1 MVRRGVQRW
10 RPVLVLLAL
19 SAAAC
24 TADDADAP
32 SATATTT
39 ATATETATT
48 ATARTSDAGTTAPS
62 TEPASDA
69 TADSSEVTTSTADSA
84 SADTVPAETIATV
97 PEEGVPGIDSGDPFC
112 QGWGEFAGSFQA
124 LALASSLGTD
134 AVAATRLEVV
144 ASPAVVS
151 AAQKLA
157 DGFPESIA
165 VERDTFVDDVIG
177 PFARRAAQAA
187 DELRTAGLAAAD
199 LELLGDAWIAA
210 LVDAGVD
217 DPEIEVV
224 VPSELVGAV
233 DAATAAFLA
242 SMPTI
247 ALDPSLVTQADA
259 PATRA
264 YLSENCPDQGIL
276 GGNDAID

>member
-1 MVRRGVQRW
+1 MARRGVTRW
-10 RPVLVLLAL
+10 ATPVLVLLAL

-24 TADDADAP
+24 TTDGTDAP
-32 SATATTT
+32 SATATATAA
-39 ATATETATT
+39 ATATSGEVA
-48 ATARTSDAGTTAPS
+48 APAPS
-62 TEPASDA
+62 TERASETTDN
-69 TADSSEVTTSTADSA
+69 SSEVTTSVAAPVSTDTAS
-84 SADTVPAETIATV
+84 TETIATV

-112 QGWGEFAGSFQA
+112 RGWGEFAGSFQA
-124 LALASSLGTD
+124 LALASSLGAD

-151 AAQKLA
+151 AAQQLA
-157 DGFPESIA
+157 DGFPESIE

-177 PFARRAAQAA
+177 PFARRAARAV
-187 DELRTAGLAAAD
+187 DELRAAGLASAE
-199 LELLGDAWIAA
+199 LEQLGDEWLEA

-217 DPEIEVV
+217 DPEIVV
-224 VPSELVGAV
+224 AVPSELVGAV
-233 DAATAAFLA
+233 DAATTAFFA
-242 SMPTI
+242 SVPTI
-247 ALDPSLVTQADA
+247 ALDPSLVTQASA